1 MEDQNKMK
9 ECLIHEDFLF
19 KLMEVGLIFEDK
31 PQLFRTLDK
40 PDILA
45 IDSNIKKTFT
55 EKEKNT
61 LINALSVLIDSEQD
75 TIDRTKLISK
85 VRNL

>member
-1 MEDQNKMK
+1 MEENKMK

-45 IDSNIKKTFT
+45 IDSNKYKSKYEKAYHLLMMYFDSIADE
-55 EKEKNT
+55 EKEY
-61 LINALSVLIDSEQD
+61 V
-75 TIDRTKLISK
+75 SK
-85 VRNL
+85 ELNKIGL